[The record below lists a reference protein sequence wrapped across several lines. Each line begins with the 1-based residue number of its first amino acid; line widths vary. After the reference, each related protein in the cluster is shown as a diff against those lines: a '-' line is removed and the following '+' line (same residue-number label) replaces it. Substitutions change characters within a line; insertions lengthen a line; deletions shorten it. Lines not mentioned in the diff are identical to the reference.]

1 MARKSQQ
8 AFAKRQRELR
18 KAEKAAQK
26 RLRREERKEADTTP
40 PMAADPAANDDAPS
54 ENG

>member
-8 AFAKRQRELR
+8 AFAKRQRELK

-26 RLRREERKEADTTP
+26 RLRREERKEAETNPAETT
-40 PMAADPAANDDAPS
+40 DPAARDHESP
-54 ENG
+54 ET